1 MKKILLFFAALAASQ
16 LSQAEQPNCAVLNKT
31 ADRNGAVYSPVLGK
45 KVMKQGRLYFHTAPY
60 SSCKMPST
68 FITKG
73 DHVTAY
79 QNYNGYDLVM
89 FMNDKTGVNT
99 EGWVLAKALRTTGT
113 MGLTY
118 Q

>member
-1 MKKILLFFAALAASQ
+1 MKKILLFFAVFAASQ
-16 LSQAEQPNCAVLNKT
+16 FSQAASSDCAVLNKT

-45 KVMKQGRLYFHTAPY
+45 KVMKQGRLYFHTAPH

-68 FITKG
+68 FIIKG
-73 DHVTAY
+73 DDVIAY
-79 QNYNGYDLVM
+79 QHYNGYDYVM
-89 FMNDKTGVNT
+89 FTNDKTGVNT

>member
-1 MKKILLFFAALAASQ
+1 
-16 LSQAEQPNCAVLNKT
+16 
-31 ADRNGAVYSPVLGK
+31 
-45 KVMKQGRLYFHTAPY
+45 
-60 SSCKMPST
+60 
-68 FITKG
+68 
-73 DHVTAY
+73 
-79 QNYNGYDLVM
+79 M

>member
-16 LSQAEQPNCAVLNKT
+16 LSQAVQPNCAVMNKI
-31 ADRNGAVYSPVLGK
+31 ADRNAAWYRPVLGK
-45 KVMKQGRLYFHTAPY
+45 KVMKQGRLYFHTALH

-68 FITKG
+68 FIIKG

-79 QNYNGYDLVM
+79 QNYNGYDYVM
-89 FMNDKTGVNT
+89 FTNDKTGVNT